1 MVPRLRR
8 GAPLLLLVEP
18 QEVEVE
24 RMVVEMATAPKRV
37 EMPEEYSG
45 AIHMWGFNA
54 EMYDV
59 LRENCEIVNIWDDRA
74 IEYEETEGTIA
85 DLRAFL
91 SKYGPVIV
99 VCGVCSSA
107 QNRARALAE
116 ISLYHTLKWS
126 VISNKA
132 IVSPR
137 ARIHEG
143 VFIGDGAYIGPYVT
157 LNDDVCVLPGGKIYH
172 DTVIGAG
179 SVIVGSAHT
188 LGRVSI
194 GRRVWL
200 CAGVCI
206 LPDGVIPDDT
216 VISAGRTVKYPRPGD
231 NKRATP
237 LLPDTSNHTELRNSE
252 SDPGPLEYP
261 GPTN

>member
-1 MVPRLRR
+1 
-8 GAPLLLLVEP
+8 VEP

-24 RMVVEMATAPKRV
+24 RMVVEMATAPQKAGV
-37 EMPEEYSG
+37 PEEYFG

-59 LRENCEIVNIWDDRA
+59 LCENCEAVIIWDDRTLTHESTA
-74 IEYEETEGTIA
+74 GTIA

-91 SKYGPVIV
+91 SEYGPVPV

-107 QNRARALAE
+107 QNRAKALAE
-116 ISLYHTLKWS
+116 IALYRTSKWS
-126 VISNKA
+126 VISTMA

-137 ARIHEG
+137 AFIREG
-143 VFIGDGAYIGPYVT
+143 VFVGDGAYIGPYVT
-157 LNDDVCVLPGGKIYH
+157 LDNDVCVLPGGKIYH
-172 DTVIGAG
+172 DSVIGAG

-216 VISAGRTVKYPRPGD
+216 VISASRTVKYLRPGD
-231 NKRATP
+231 DKRATP
-237 LLPDTSNHTELRNSE
+237 LLPYTPNHTELRNRE

-261 GPTN
+261 GPPDRSPAA